1 MARNEYWMTLIFNER
16 LIFKVVI
23 DQHYKQK
30 HPDISDELILELV
43 KMLDG
48 LRLNF
53 DSENFAFEYYKEES
67 LVYNNQP
74 YRLVFLIPKGEDYLG
89 IINAFRVRRK
99 IK

>member
-1 MARNEYWMTLIFNER
+1 MGRNEYWMTLMFNER

-30 HPDISDELILELV
+30 HPEISDELILELV

-48 LRLNF
+48 LRRNV
-53 DSENFAFEYYKEES
+53 DSENFSFEYYKEEP

-74 YRLVFLIPKGEDYLG
+74 YRLVFLIHKGENYLG